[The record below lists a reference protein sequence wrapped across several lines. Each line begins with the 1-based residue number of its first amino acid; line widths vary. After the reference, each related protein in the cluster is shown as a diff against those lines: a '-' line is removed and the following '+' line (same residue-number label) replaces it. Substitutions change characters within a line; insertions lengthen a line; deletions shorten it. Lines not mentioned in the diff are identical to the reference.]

1 MIEVISA
8 VTSNQAKTGSEAE
21 TSEAKIELLA
31 AAADFFADRLLTHKQ
46 QKHLSFFS
54 LNSPLSRCAG
64 QSALTCL
71 LVKQACLGF
80 VHPAG
85 SR

>member
-8 VTSNQAKTGSEAE
+8 VTSGQAKTGSDAE

-46 QKHLSFFS
+46 QKHLSFFIEFTTK
-54 LNSPLSRCAG
+54 PVRG
-64 QSALTCL
+64 PIALTCL

>member
-8 VTSNQAKTGSEAE
+8 VTSSQAKTGSDAE

-46 QKHLSFFS
+46 QKPSVFS